1 MASNADYTFGQVM
14 SGIGSYSENG
24 NTGPWSSGVE
34 QLQEYL
40 MEIGYTI
47 ENTLGFFLEDT
58 TKAVKQFQHDCGIKE
73 DGVAGQEVCTR
84 LFTVHS
90 SEYFK
95 DYGWPLEES
104 QWGEANILAGKF
116 NNVDL
121 LARIILAESGYNNQN
136 DEKGVALVIKN
147 RCDNSSSAY
156 WESPEIY
163 QNASIYAR
171 VIGKGIGKTL
181 HYGTARADN
190 KTARCPRRGYHAS
203 QADGYVNQAWKKA
216 VDLAK
221 DIVRGT
227 QISVTGYIV
236 HEGVK
241 NGNKILVIGPSTLP
255 VNTTNNKEYLNQKRW
270 DSFVTTYWKGDVS
283 AAVQPLK
290 FSEEESGNVIFK
302 M

>member
-58 TKAVKQFQHDCGIKE
+58 TKAVKQFQYDCGIRE

-95 DYGWPLEES
+95 DYGWPLDNS
-104 QWGEANILAGKF
+104 QWGLDNILAGKF
-116 NNVDL
+116 NDVDL
-121 LARIILAESGYNNQN
+121 LARIILAESGYNNTE
-136 DEKGVALVIKN
+136 DEKGVALVLKN
-147 RCDNSSSAY
+147 RVDNPSYQEPSSAY
-156 WESPEIY
+156 PH
-163 QNASIYAR
+163 ASVYAR
-171 VIGKGIGKTL
+171 VVGKASQYT
-181 HYGTARADN
+181 TANAGN
-190 KTARCPRRGYHAS
+190 KTAQCPQRGYKAS
-203 QADGYVNQAWKKA
+203 RADGYVNQAWKKA

-236 HEGVK
+236 HQE
-241 NGNKILVIGPSTLP
+241 GNKLTANESSTLT
-255 VNTTNNKEYLNQKRW
+255 VNTTNDKEYLNQKKW
-270 DSFVTTYWKGDVS
+270 SSFETNYWNGNVS
-283 AAVQPLK
+283 AAVKPLA
-290 FSEEESGNVIFK
+290 FSTSNNSNVIYK
-302 M
+302 LIKGGKSI

>member
-1 MASNADYTFGQVM
+1 MASNADYTFQQVM
-14 SGIGSYSENG
+14 NGIGSYNEAG
-24 NTGPWSSGVE
+24 NTGPRSEGVE

-40 MEIGYTI
+40 TEIGYQFDYTS
-47 ENTLGFFLEDT
+47 GFFLKETAD
-58 TKAVKQFQHDCGIKE
+58 AVRQFQYDCGISPNGE
-73 DGVAGQEVCTR
+73 AGQEICKR
-84 LFTVHS
+84 LYVVHS

-104 QWGEANILAGKF
+104 QWGPANILAGKF

-121 LARIILAESGYNNQN
+121 LARIILAESGYNNTE

-163 QNASIYAR
+163 KNASIYAR
-171 VIGKGIGKTL
+171 VIGKGIEKTL
-181 HYGTARADN
+181 HYGTAKAGN
-190 KTARCPRRGYHAS
+190 ETARCPRRGFHAS
-203 QADGYVNQAWKKA
+203 QADGYINQAWKKA

-236 HEGVK
+236 HQKGDKLTMDVS
-241 NGNKILVIGPSTLP
+241 STLT
-255 VNTTNNKEYLNQKRW
+255 VNTTNDKEYLNQKKW
-270 DSFVTTYWKGDVS
+270 SSFEKNYWEGKVS
-283 AAVQPLK
+283 AAVKPLA
-290 FSEEESGNVIFK
+290 FSTSNDSNVIFK